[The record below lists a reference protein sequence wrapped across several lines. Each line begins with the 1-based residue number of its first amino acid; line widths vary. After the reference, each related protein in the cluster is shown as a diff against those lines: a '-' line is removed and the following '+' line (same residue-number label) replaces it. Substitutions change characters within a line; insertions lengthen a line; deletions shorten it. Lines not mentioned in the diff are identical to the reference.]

1 LKQQNGRKGNDAWT
15 VWQGKVYNVTPY
27 LPYHPGGEG
36 ELMRCAGKEAGKL
49 FLEVH
54 PWVNWEGLLNECLVG
69 VLVGEGEEGGG
80 RGELEE
86 MD

>member
-1 LKQQNGRKGNDAWT
+1 LKQQNGRKGKDAWT

-27 LPYHPGGEG
+27 LPYHPGGKG

-80 RGELEE
+80 GGELEE